1 MINQMLS
8 NKMETV
14 RSVSVTN
21 NYSSMLR
28 AMFSATKK
36 TEAAVINVSCVNGGN
51 VEHVSQT
58 ANFDIAVL
66 TSTVVSK
73 NPRDLTSLSLLMRS

>member
-1 MINQMLS
+1 MWSIAVMDSPEKIDPLDMINQMLS

-21 NYSSMLR
+21 NYASMLR

-36 TEAAVINVSCVNGGN
+36 TEAAVINVSCVRFTDGK
-51 VEHVSQT
+51 
-58 ANFDIAVL
+58 F
-66 TSTVVSK
+66 
-73 NPRDLTSLSLLMRS
+73 